1 MRELLRS
8 LIHSFVIF
16 HTLLKHCIMHMC
28 QHICA
33 MSNNTSMARHASLCY
48 SYVDTNDHSDI
59 YSEEAIPMEPLVDSY
74 GRRIKSMRISI
85 TDKCNF
91 RCTYCMPAEG
101 LPWLKKAEILSYE
114 EIVRISRVAVNIG
127 IEQIRLTGG
136 EPLVRRDV
144 PELVRQL
151 RQIPGLHS
159 LSLTTNGILLKQQ
172 AGALAEA
179 GLTRINV
186 SLDSLV
192 REKFAQLT
200 RRDQLSRVLEGLE
213 TLEQYPSIHP
223 IKVNAVAIRD
233 YSEEEVLDFVRL
245 ARRKAYVM
253 RWIEFMPL
261 DADQIWRKEDILTG
275 AELKAIIE
283 AAYGPLVQIT
293 TGDPAETAR
302 RYTFS
307 DGIGEVG
314 FINPVSEPF
323 CASCDRIRL
332 TADGQLR
339 TCLFATEETDLRA
352 VVRSE
357 ATDEELAGVIRQAVW
372 HKELKHYIGD
382 KRFRRANRSISMIGG

>member
-1 MRELLRS
+1 
-8 LIHSFVIF
+8 
-16 HTLLKHCIMHMC
+16 
-28 QHICA
+28 
-33 MSNNTSMARHASLCY
+33 
-48 SYVDTNDHSDI
+48 
-59 YSEEAIPMEPLVDSY
+59 MEQLVDSY

-114 EIVRISRVAVNIG
+114 EIERLTRIAVNIG
-127 IEQIRLTGG
+127 IEQVRLTGG

-144 PELVRQL
+144 PDLIRQL
-151 RQIPGLHS
+151 RKIEGLHS

-172 AGALAEA
+172 AAALAAA
-179 GLTRINV
+179 GLNRINV
-186 SLDSLV
+186 SLDSLM

-200 RRDQLSRVLEGLE
+200 RRDQLDRVLEGLE
-213 TLEQYPSIHP
+213 ELEKYPSIHP
-223 IKVNAVAIRD
+223 IKVNAVGIGD
-233 YSEEEVLDFVRL
+233 YSEEGVLDFVLL

-283 AAYGPLVQIT
+283 NEYGPLVPIT

-323 CASCDRIRL
+323 CASCDRIRM

-339 TCLFATEETDLRA
+339 TCLFATVETDLRA
-352 VVRSE
+352 VLRSG
-357 ATDEELAGVIRQAVW
+357 APDEEIATTIRRAVW
-372 HKELKHYIGD
+372 NKELKHYIGD
-382 KRFRRANRSISMIGG
+382 KRFKRANRSMSMIGG

>member
-1 MRELLRS
+1 MTDRDGYRRPT
-8 LIHSFVIF
+8 V
-16 HTLLKHCIMHMC
+16 
-28 QHICA
+28 
-33 MSNNTSMARHASLCY
+33 NNGENNKQPVYKEAPPTSGL
-48 SYVDTNDHSDI
+48 
-59 YSEEAIPMEPLVDSY
+59 LVDSY
-74 GRRIKSMRISI
+74 GRRIKSMRISV

-114 EIVRISRVAVNIG
+114 EIERVARVTVNLG

-151 RQIPGLHS
+151 RKIEGLRS
-159 LSLTTNGILLKQQ
+159 LSITTNGILLKQQ
-172 AGALAEA
+172 AHALAEA

-186 SLDSLV
+186 SVDSLV
-192 REKFAQLT
+192 REKFAKLT
-200 RRDQLSRVLEGLE
+200 RRDQLERVLEGLE
-213 TLEQYPSIHP
+213 EVEKYPSIHP

-233 YSEEEVLDFVRL
+233 YSEEEALDFVRL
-245 ARRKAYVM
+245 ARRKAYIM

-283 AAYGPLVQIT
+283 AEYGPLVPIT
-293 TGDPAETAR
+293 SGDPSETAR

-307 DGIGEVG
+307 DGIGEIG

-323 CASCDRIRL
+323 CATCDRIRL

-339 TCLFATEETDLRA
+339 TCLFATEETDLRS
-352 VVRSE
+352 VIRSE
-357 ATDEELAGVIRQAVW
+357 ASDDVLADTIRRAVW

-382 KRFRRANRSISMIGG
+382 KRFKRANRSMSMIGG

>member
-1 MRELLRS
+1 
-8 LIHSFVIF
+8 
-16 HTLLKHCIMHMC
+16 
-28 QHICA
+28 
-33 MSNNTSMARHASLCY
+33 
-48 SYVDTNDHSDI
+48 
-59 YSEEAIPMEPLVDSY
+59 MEPLVDSY
-74 GRRIKSMRISI
+74 GRRIKNMRISI

-101 LPWLKKAEILSYE
+101 LPWLQKSEILTYE
-114 EIVRISRVAVNIG
+114 EITRISRISVSIG

-151 RQIPGLHS
+151 RQIEGLHS
-159 LSLTTNGILLKQQ
+159 LSLTTNGVLLKQQ
-172 AGALAEA
+172 AKALAEA

-186 SLDSLV
+186 SLDSLD
-192 REKFAQLT
+192 REKFRKLT
-200 RRDQLSRVLEGLE
+200 RRDQFNRVLEGLE
-213 TLEQYPSIHP
+213 ELENYPSIHP
-223 IKVNAVAIRD
+223 IKINAVAMRD
-233 YSEEEVLDFVRL
+233 FSEDEVLDFARL
-245 ARRKAYVM
+245 ARRKAYVI

-275 AELKAIIE
+275 GEIKSIIE
-283 AAYGPLVQIT
+283 NTYGPLVPIT
-293 TGDPAETAR
+293 TGDPSETAR

-323 CASCDRIRL
+323 CSSCDRIRL

-339 TCLFATEETDLRA
+339 TCLFATEETDLRS
-352 VVRSE
+352 VIRSG
-357 ATDEELAGVIRQAVW
+357 ATDEDIAQVFRQAVW

-382 KRFRRANRSISMIGG
+382 KRFKRANRSMSRIGG

>member
-1 MRELLRS
+1 
-8 LIHSFVIF
+8 
-16 HTLLKHCIMHMC
+16 
-28 QHICA
+28 
-33 MSNNTSMARHASLCY
+33 
-48 SYVDTNDHSDI
+48 
-59 YSEEAIPMEPLVDSY
+59 MEQLVDSY
-74 GRRIKSMRISI
+74 GRRIKSMRISV

-101 LPWLKKAEILSYE
+101 LPWLKKAEVLSYE
-114 EIVRISRVAVNIG
+114 EIMRISRVAVEIG

-136 EPLVRRDV
+136 EPLVRREL

-151 RQIPGLHS
+151 RQLDGLRS

-172 AGALAEA
+172 AAALAEA

-186 SLDSLV
+186 SLDSLM
-192 REKFAQLT
+192 REKFAQVV
-200 RRDQLSRVLEGLE
+200 RRDQMAGVLAGLE
-213 TLEQYPSIHP
+213 EIKKYPTVHP
-223 IKVNAVAIRD
+223 VKINAVAMKNF
-233 YSEEEVLDFVRL
+233 SEEEVLPFVQF
-245 ARRKAYVM
+245 ARDNAFVM

-261 DADQIWRKEDILTG
+261 DADQAWRKEDILTG
-275 AELKAIIE
+275 GEIQAIIE
-283 AAYGPLVQIT
+283 AQYGPLVRIT
-293 TGDPAETAR
+293 TGDASETAR

-323 CASCDRIRL
+323 CATCDRIRL

-352 VVRSE
+352 VLRSD
-357 ATDEELAGVIRQAVW
+357 ASDEDLAKTIRQAVW

-382 KRFRRANRSISMIGG
+382 KRFKRANRSMSMIGG

>member
-1 MRELLRS
+1 
-8 LIHSFVIF
+8 
-16 HTLLKHCIMHMC
+16 
-28 QHICA
+28 
-33 MSNNTSMARHASLCY
+33 
-48 SYVDTNDHSDI
+48 
-59 YSEEAIPMEPLVDSY
+59 MESLVDSY
-74 GRRIKSMRISI
+74 GRHIKSMRISI

-114 EIVRISRVAVNIG
+114 EIERIVRIAAKIG

-144 PELVRQL
+144 PTLVQQL
-151 RQIPGLHS
+151 RKIEGLRS

-172 AGALAEA
+172 AGALAAA
-179 GLTRINV
+179 GLNRINV

-200 RRDQLSRVLEGLE
+200 RRDQIERVLEGLE
-213 TLEQYPSIHP
+213 ELEKYPSIHP
-223 IKVNAVAIRD
+223 IKVNAVAIRG
-233 YSEEEVLDFVRL
+233 YSEDEVLDFARL
-245 ARRKAYVM
+245 SRRKAYVI

-275 AELKAIIE
+275 GELKKIIE
-283 AAYGPLVQIT
+283 AEYGPLVPIT
-293 TGDPAETAR
+293 TGDPSETAR

-323 CASCDRIRL
+323 CASCDRIRM

-352 VVRSE
+352 VIRSG
-357 ATDEELAGVIRQAVW
+357 ASDDVLADTIRRAVW
-372 HKELKHYIGD
+372 NKELKHYIGD
-382 KRFRRANRSISMIGG
+382 KRFKRASRSMSMIGG

>member
-1 MRELLRS
+1 M
-8 LIHSFVIF
+8 
-16 HTLLKHCIMHMC
+16 K
-28 QHICA
+28 
-33 MSNNTSMARHASLCY
+33 
-48 SYVDTNDHSDI
+48 
-59 YSEEAIPMEPLVDSY
+59 PLVDSY

-114 EIVRISRVAVNIG
+114 EIVRIARVAVEIG

-144 PELVRQL
+144 PEVVRQL
-151 RQIPGLHS
+151 RQIEGLRS

-172 AGALAEA
+172 AAALADA

-186 SLDSLV
+186 SLDSLL
-192 REKFAQLT
+192 REKFTRMT
-200 RRDQLSRVLEGLE
+200 RRDQLHGVLAGLE
-213 TLEQYPSIHP
+213 EVKRYPAIHP
-223 IKVNAVAIRD
+223 IKINAVAMKNF
-233 YSEEEVLDFVRL
+233 SEEEVLPFVQF
-245 ARRKAYVM
+245 ARDNAFVM

-261 DADQIWRKEDILTG
+261 DADQIWRKEDILSG
-275 AELKAIIE
+275 AEIKAIIE
-283 AAYGPLVQIT
+283 AVYGPLMPIS

-352 VVRSE
+352 VVRSQ
-357 ATDEELAGVIRQAVW
+357 ASDEELAGVIRQAVW
-372 HKELKHYIGD
+372 QKELKHYIGD
-382 KRFRRANRSISMIGG
+382 QRFKRANRSMSMIGG

>member
-1 MRELLRS
+1 M
-8 LIHSFVIF
+8 
-16 HTLLKHCIMHMC
+16 
-28 QHICA
+28 
-33 MSNNTSMARHASLCY
+33 
-48 SYVDTNDHSDI
+48 D
-59 YSEEAIPMEPLVDSY
+59 PLVDSY
-74 GRRIKSMRISI
+74 GRRIRNLRISI

-101 LPWLKKAEILSYE
+101 LPWLKKAEILTYE
-114 EIVRISRVAVNIG
+114 EIERLARLAVRMG

-144 PELVRQL
+144 PELVRRL
-151 RQIPGLHS
+151 RQIEGLHS
-159 LSLTTNGILLKQQ
+159 LSLTTNGVLLKQL
-172 AGALAEA
+172 ARPLAEA

-192 REKFAQLT
+192 REKFARLT
-200 RRDQLSRVLEGLE
+200 RRDQLDRVLEGLE
-213 TLEQYPSIHP
+213 ELEKYPTIRP
-223 IKVNAVAIRD
+223 IKINAVAMRGFT
-233 YSEEEVLDFVRL
+233 EEEVLDFVRL
-245 ARRKAYVM
+245 ARRKGYVM

-275 AELKAIIE
+275 AEIKAIIE
-283 AAYGPLVQIT
+283 AEYGPLVPIQ
-293 TGDPAETAR
+293 GDPAETAR

-323 CASCDRIRL
+323 CSTCDRIRL

-339 TCLFATEETDLRA
+339 TCLFATEETDLRTPL
-352 VVRSE
+352 RSG
-357 ATDEELAGVIRQAVW
+357 ASDEELMAIIRHAVW

-382 KRFRRANRSISMIGG
+382 KRFKRANRTMSMIGG

>member
-1 MRELLRS
+1 M
-8 LIHSFVIF
+8 
-16 HTLLKHCIMHMC
+16 
-28 QHICA
+28 
-33 MSNNTSMARHASLCY
+33 
-48 SYVDTNDHSDI
+48 
-59 YSEEAIPMEPLVDSY
+59 EALVDSY
-74 GRRIKSMRISI
+74 GRRIKNMRISV

-114 EIVRISRVAVNIG
+114 EIVRLARVAVSIG

-151 RQIPGLHS
+151 RQIDGLHS

-172 AGALAEA
+172 AAALAEA

-186 SLDSLV
+186 SLDSLM
-192 REKFAQLT
+192 REKFTRIA
-200 RRDQLSRVLEGLE
+200 RRDQLHGVLAGLE
-213 TLEQYPSIHP
+213 ELKKYSTIHP
-223 IKVNAVAIRD
+223 VKVNAVAMRNF
-233 YSEEEVLDFVRL
+233 SEEEVLPFVQF
-245 ARRKAYVM
+245 ARDNAFVM

-275 AELKAIIE
+275 GEIKAIIE
-283 AAYGPLVQIT
+283 AQYGPLVPIT
-293 TGDPAETAR
+293 TGDASETAR

-307 DGIGEVG
+307 DGVGEVG

-323 CASCDRIRL
+323 CASCDRIRM

-352 VVRSE
+352 VLRSG
-357 ATDEELAGVIRQAVW
+357 ASDEEIAATIRRAVW

-382 KRFRRANRSISMIGG
+382 KRFKRASRSMSMIGG

>member
-1 MRELLRS
+1 
-8 LIHSFVIF
+8 
-16 HTLLKHCIMHMC
+16 
-28 QHICA
+28 
-33 MSNNTSMARHASLCY
+33 
-48 SYVDTNDHSDI
+48 
-59 YSEEAIPMEPLVDSY
+59 MEPLVDSY
-74 GRRIKSMRISI
+74 GRRIKSLRISI

-114 EIVRISRVAVNIG
+114 EIVRLARVAAGIG

-144 PELVRQL
+144 PELVYQL
-151 RQIPGLHS
+151 RQIEGLRS
-159 LSLTTNGILLKQQ
+159 LSLTTNGILLKQL
-172 AGALAEA
+172 AGPLAQA

-186 SLDSLV
+186 SLDSLI
-192 REKFAQLT
+192 REKFAQIT
-200 RRDQLSRVLEGLE
+200 RRDQLLRVLEGLE
-213 TLEQYPSIHP
+213 ELENYPSIHP
-223 IKVNAVAIRD
+223 IKVNAVAVKGF
-233 YSEEEVLDFVRL
+233 SEEETLDFVRL

-283 AAYGPLVQIT
+283 AEYGPLVPIT
-293 TGDPAETAR
+293 TGDRSETAR

-352 VVRSE
+352 VLRSD
-357 ATDEELAGVIRQAVW
+357 ASDDVLAQTIRQAVW
-372 HKELKHYIGD
+372 NKELKHYIGD
-382 KRFRRANRSISMIGG
+382 KRFKRANRSMSMIGG

>member
-1 MRELLRS
+1 MEL
-8 LIHSFVIF
+8 
-16 HTLLKHCIMHMC
+16 
-28 QHICA
+28 
-33 MSNNTSMARHASLCY
+33 
-48 SYVDTNDHSDI
+48 
-59 YSEEAIPMEPLVDSY
+59 LVDSY
-74 GRRIKSMRISI
+74 GRRIKNMRISI

-114 EIVRISRVAVNIG
+114 EIERIARIAVSIG

-151 RQIPGLHS
+151 HKIEGLHS
-159 LSLTTNGILLKQQ
+159 LSITTNGILLKQQ
-172 AGALAEA
+172 AAALAEA

-186 SLDSLV
+186 SLDSLI

-200 RRDQLSRVLEGLE
+200 RRDQITRVLEGLE
-213 TLEQYPSIHP
+213 ELEKYPSIHP
-223 IKVNAVAIRD
+223 IKVNAVAIKGF
-233 YSEEEVLDFVRL
+233 SEEEVLDFVRL
-245 ARRKAYVM
+245 TRRKAYVI

-275 AELKAIIE
+275 GEIKAIIE
-283 AAYGPLVQIT
+283 AEYGPLVPIT
-293 TGDPAETAR
+293 SGDPSETAR

-323 CASCDRIRL
+323 CSTCDRIRL

-339 TCLFATEETDLRA
+339 TCLFSTEETDLRA
-352 VVRSE
+352 VLRSG
-357 ATDEELAGVIRQAVW
+357 ASDEDLVQTIRQAVW
-372 HKELKHYIGD
+372 NKELKHYIGD
-382 KRFRRANRSISMIGG
+382 KRFKRANRSMSMIGG

>member
-1 MRELLRS
+1 MQSVLPEAEAVAQNAYHLITILLQGTKSGRGGSPGSRCFLSRLKTGVPTTEVFMEL
-8 LIHSFVIF
+8 
-16 HTLLKHCIMHMC
+16 
-28 QHICA
+28 
-33 MSNNTSMARHASLCY
+33 
-48 SYVDTNDHSDI
+48 
-59 YSEEAIPMEPLVDSY
+59 LVDSY

-114 EIVRISRVAVNIG
+114 EIERIARVAASIG

-136 EPLVRRDV
+136 EPLVRRDI
-144 PELVRQL
+144 PDLVRQL
-151 RQIPGLHS
+151 RKIEGLRS
-159 LSLTTNGILLKQQ
+159 LSLTTNGILLKQL

-186 SLDSLV
+186 SLDSLI
-192 REKFAQLT
+192 REKFAQLA
-200 RRDQLSRVLEGLE
+200 RRDQLARVLEGLE
-213 TLEQYPSIHP
+213 ELEKYPSIHP
-223 IKVNAVAIRD
+223 IKVNAVAIKD
-233 YSEEEVLDFVRL
+233 YSEAEVLDFVRL
-245 ARRKAYVM
+245 ARRKAYVI

-283 AAYGPLVQIT
+283 TEYGPLVPIT
-293 TGDPAETAR
+293 TGDPSETAR
-302 RYTFS
+302 RYTFN

-323 CASCDRIRL
+323 CATCDRIRL

-352 VVRSE
+352 VIRSN
-357 ATDEELAGVIRQAVW
+357 ASDEDLAKTIRQAVW

-382 KRFRRANRSISMIGG
+382 KRFKRANRSMSMIGG

>member
-1 MRELLRS
+1 MELL
-8 LIHSFVIF
+8 
-16 HTLLKHCIMHMC
+16 T
-28 QHICA
+28 
-33 MSNNTSMARHASLCY
+33 
-48 SYVDTNDHSDI
+48 
-59 YSEEAIPMEPLVDSY
+59 DSY

-114 EIVRISRVAVNIG
+114 EIERISRVAVSMG
-127 IEQIRLTGG
+127 VEQIRLTGG

-151 RQIPGLHS
+151 HQIEGLRS

-172 AGALAEA
+172 AAALADA

-186 SLDSLV
+186 SLDSLE
-192 REKFAQLT
+192 REKFAKLT
-200 RRDQLSRVLEGLE
+200 RRDQFSRVLEGLE
-213 TLEQYPSIHP
+213 ELEKYPSIHP
-223 IKVNAVAIRD
+223 IKINAVAIRD
-233 YSEEEVLDFVRL
+233 FTEDEVLDFAEL
-245 ARRKAYVM
+245 ARRKAYVI

-275 AELKAIIE
+275 AELKALIE
-283 AAYGPLVQIT
+283 QKYGPLVQIT
-293 TGDPAETAR
+293 TGDPSETAR

-323 CASCDRIRL
+323 CSSCDRIRL

-352 VVRSE
+352 VLRSD
-357 ATDEELAGVIRQAVW
+357 ASDDVLADTLRKAVW
-372 HKELKHYIGD
+372 KKELKHYIGD
-382 KRFRRANRSISMIGG
+382 KRFKRANRSMSMIGG

>member
-1 MRELLRS
+1 MEL
-8 LIHSFVIF
+8 
-16 HTLLKHCIMHMC
+16 
-28 QHICA
+28 
-33 MSNNTSMARHASLCY
+33 
-48 SYVDTNDHSDI
+48 
-59 YSEEAIPMEPLVDSY
+59 LVDSY

-101 LPWLKKAEILSYE
+101 LPWLKKADILSYE
-114 EIVRISRVAVNIG
+114 EIVRIAQVAVGMG

-151 RQIPGLHS
+151 HAIPGLRS

-172 AGALAEA
+172 AKVLAEA

-186 SLDSLV
+186 SLDSLL
-192 REKFAQLT
+192 REKFTQFT
-200 RRDQLSRVLEGLE
+200 RRDQLDRVLAGLAE
-213 TLEQYPSIHP
+213 LEHYPSIHP
-223 IKVNAVAIRD
+223 IKINAVAMRGFT
-233 YSEEEVLDFVRL
+233 EEEVLDFVHL
-245 ARRKAYVM
+245 ARNKAYVV

-275 AELKAIIE
+275 GEIQRIIE
-283 AAYGPLVQIT
+283 ATYGPLLPIT
-293 TGDPAETAR
+293 TGDPSETAR

-323 CASCDRIRL
+323 CAQCDRIRI

-352 VVRSE
+352 VIRSN
-357 ATDEELAGVIRQAVW
+357 AHDEELAHVIRQAVW

-382 KRFRRANRSISMIGG
+382 KRFKRASRSMSMIGG

>member
-1 MRELLRS
+1 MTDRDGYRRATNNNGDEQKQHLRGDTFPTNGLL
-8 LIHSFVIF
+8 I
-16 HTLLKHCIMHMC
+16 
-28 QHICA
+28 
-33 MSNNTSMARHASLCY
+33 
-48 SYVDTNDHSDI
+48 
-59 YSEEAIPMEPLVDSY
+59 DSY

-91 RCTYCMPAEG
+91 RCSYCMPAEG

-114 EIVRISRVAVNIG
+114 EIERIARVAVNLG

-151 RQIPGLHS
+151 RPIEGLRS
-159 LSLTTNGILLKQQ
+159 LSITTNGILLKQQ
-172 AGALAEA
+172 ARALAEA
-179 GLTRINV
+179 GLNRINV
-186 SLDSLV
+186 SVDSLV
-192 REKFAQLT
+192 REKFAKLT
-200 RRDQLSRVLEGLE
+200 RRDQLERVLEGLE
-213 TLEQYPSIHP
+213 EIEKYPSIHP

-233 YSEEEVLDFVRL
+233 YSEEEALDFVRL

-283 AAYGPLVQIT
+283 AEYGLLVPIT
-293 TGDPAETAR
+293 SGDPSETAR

-307 DGIGEVG
+307 DGIGEIG

-323 CASCDRIRL
+323 CATCDRIRL

-352 VVRSE
+352 VIRSG
-357 ATDEELAGVIRQAVW
+357 APDDVLADTIRRAVW

-382 KRFRRANRSISMIGG
+382 KRFKRANRSMSMIGG

>member
-1 MRELLRS
+1 MTDRDGHRRPPVNDGGGNKNPELKDNETLPTS
-8 LIHSFVIF
+8 GLLI
-16 HTLLKHCIMHMC
+16 
-28 QHICA
+28 
-33 MSNNTSMARHASLCY
+33 
-48 SYVDTNDHSDI
+48 
-59 YSEEAIPMEPLVDSY
+59 DSY

-91 RCTYCMPAEG
+91 RCSYCMPAEG

-114 EIVRISRVAVNIG
+114 EIERIAHVAVNLG

-151 RQIPGLHS
+151 RPIDGLRS
-159 LSLTTNGILLKQQ
+159 LSITTNGILLKQQ
-172 AGALAEA
+172 ARALAEA
-179 GLTRINV
+179 GLNRINV
-186 SLDSLV
+186 SVDSLV
-192 REKFAQLT
+192 REKFAKLT
-200 RRDQLSRVLEGLE
+200 RRDQLERVLEGLE
-213 TLEQYPSIHP
+213 EVEKYPSIHP
-223 IKVNAVAIRD
+223 VKVNAVAIRD
-233 YSEEEVLDFVRL
+233 YSEEEALDFVRL

-283 AAYGPLVQIT
+283 TEYGPLVPIT
-293 TGDPAETAR
+293 SGDPSETAR

-307 DGIGEVG
+307 DGIGEIG

-323 CASCDRIRL
+323 CSSCDRIRL

-352 VVRSE
+352 VIRSG
-357 ATDEELAGVIRQAVW
+357 ASDDVLADTIRRAVW

-382 KRFRRANRSISMIGG
+382 KRFKRANRSMSMIGG